1 MFHVSAALR
10 AEVVVAAVVG
20 VETIG
25 AGRCHLVR
33 GPAATAGA
41 PAAMAGGAAA
51 TAGPAVRRAETTKGR
66 ARRGQSPRTSELP
79 TEEKRATAAYHS
91 AGRGAFGTIATQHQ
105 GTAAVPI
112 TLANT
117 HENEDP

>member
-33 GPAATAGA
+33 GAAAT
-41 PAAMAGGAAA
+41 AGGAAA

-66 ARRGQSPRTSELP
+66 ARRGQPPRTSELP

-105 GTAAVPI
+105 GTTAVPI

-117 HENEDP
+117 HESEDP